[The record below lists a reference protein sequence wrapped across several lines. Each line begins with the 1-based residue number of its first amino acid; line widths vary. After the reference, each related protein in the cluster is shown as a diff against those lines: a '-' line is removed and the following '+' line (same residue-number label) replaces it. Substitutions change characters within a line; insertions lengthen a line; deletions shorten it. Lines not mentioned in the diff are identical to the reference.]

1 MPVRFEQFS
10 HSLLFP
16 VFLFA
21 AVSHI
26 HTPSVL
32 SPPPQPSSTMKFLPS
47 VLSLL
52 ASAGLALAATA
63 ASASAS
69 PSSPSNKNIK
79 RAYSSTYADELTDG
93 TACRDV
99 TVLYARGTGQSGNI
113 GAATDV
119 GPEFL
124 DALAALVG
132 ARGLAAQGVDYS
144 ASVEGFE
151 EGGDPA
157 GSALMAELA
166 ELVRFCEHIHIPYIP
181 PPPLLG
187 TDGFV
192 NYGRRRGAWLADV
205 RENTY
210 TFNRHT
216 PSAPTLCSSCP
227 GTARA
232 ASSSTTRRTCSPP
245 RSRTLWPPVRVALP
259 RDSQSQRKRCEANLG
274 CCVHLVLIFGDPDNG
289 DAVGDIADDK
299 VHIIC
304 RECFL
309 FSRCCVF
316 VDCSSSCAPP
326 PPMLFIEERECV

>member
-1 MPVRFEQFS
+1 
-10 HSLLFP
+10 
-16 VFLFA
+16 
-21 AVSHI
+21 
-26 HTPSVL
+26 
-32 SPPPQPSSTMKFLPS
+32 MKFLPS

-63 ASASAS
+63 ATS
-69 PSSPSNKNIK
+69 SSPSNKVK

-132 ARGLAAQGVDYS
+132 TRGLAAQGVDYS

-166 ELVRFCEHIHIPYIP
+166 ELVRFLSIYTYPTYLP
-181 PPPLLG
+181 PSLLG

-192 NYGRRRGAWLADV
+192 NYGMRGGAWLADV
-205 RENTY
+205 RENTH
-210 TFNRHT
+210 TSNRRT
-216 PSAPTLCSSCP
+216 PSVPTPCSSSP

-259 RDSQSQRKRCEANLG
+259 RYSQS
-274 CCVHLVLIFGDPDNG
+274 
-289 DAVGDIADDK
+289 
-299 VHIIC
+299 
-304 RECFL
+304 
-309 FSRCCVF
+309 
-316 VDCSSSCAPP
+316 
-326 PPMLFIEERECV
+326 